1 MASKNFWL
9 QASASFFVF
18 SAEAMNRVRTLE
30 QEVRRQT
37 QLAGRFKLAAEKA
50 DQKQTELDALQ
61 SRLEH
66 AERELSGAREH
77 LMVIEVKL
85 DILEGAANVLDGRM
99 RTAAPQRTGQTGVP
113 A

>member
-1 MASKNFWL
+1 
-9 QASASFFVF
+9 
-18 SAEAMNRVRTLE
+18 VRSLE
-30 QEVRRQT
+30 QEVQRQ
-37 QLAGRFKLAAEKA
+37 QRLAEKFKAASERAEHKQA
-50 DQKQTELDALQ
+50 DVEDLRA
-61 SRLEH
+61 RLEH